1 MSGRL
6 KLVRSAGF
14 AAAAI
19 AVLAEGWFSPPAE
32 AQARAGAAPEIRI
45 SSSTGVPACVTP
57 ERLMSFLATRN
68 RNLDPRFRDIARL
81 YKMHGEAWRVRWDY
95 AFFQMAIETNFLTY
109 LRPDGRRGDVDPR
122 QNNFAGIGTTG
133 GGVPGD
139 RYPDVSTGVL
149 AQIQHLVVYS
159 GERVAEP
166 VAPRTRLKQ
175 DHILAL
181 SAPVASRRPVT
192 FQDLSGRWAV
202 DKAYGRSI
210 NRIAAQFAETYCGGR
225 YESPP
230 SVTASG
236 PVTGVRPAVA
246 AVPQPVQTP
255 WVTRVPVPVDA
266 RPGAL
271 GRMPPALPNCRVQL
285 ASYGGARTVL
295 IRRDGTTYTELTAL
309 TVLDGF
315 EQSMVATFLETH
327 ARGGIALASFASRA
341 EAMNKAYEICPNA
354 PR

>member
-1 MSGRL
+1 MALATLALFG
-6 KLVRSAGF
+6 GTF
-14 AAAAI
+14 ENAAA
-19 AVLAEGWFSPPAE
+19 
-32 AQARAGAAPEIRI
+32 QTRAAPEIRI
-45 SSSTGVPACVTP
+45 TPSNGVPACATP
-57 ERLMSFLATRN
+57 DRLMAFLQTRN
-68 RNLDPRFRDIARL
+68 QTLDPRFRDIARW
-81 YKMHGEAWRVRWDY
+81 YQKHGEAWRVRWDY

-159 GERVAEP
+159 GERIEDP

-175 DHILAL
+175 DHILTA
-181 SAPVASRRPVT
+181 SAPVASRRAMT

-210 NRIAAQFAETYCGGR
+210 NRIADQFAEAYCGGR
-225 YESPP
+225 YQSPP
-230 SVTASG
+230 ALTASAAA
-236 PVTGVRPAVA
+236 PQPR
-246 AVPQPVQTP
+246 AVPKPVPSP
-255 WVTRVPVPVDA
+255 WITQVPVPVDA
-266 RPGAL
+266 RPGAI

-295 IRRDGTTYTELTAL
+295 IRRDGDTYTELTAL
-309 TVLDGF
+309 TVLEGF
-315 EQSMVATFLETH
+315 ETSMVASFLEMH
-327 ARGGIALASFASRA
+327 ARGGVPLASFATRA
-341 EAMNKAYEICPNA
+341 EAMNKAYQICPNA